1 MQEIKSTDSIIE
13 GINFINLS
21 IEGVKVFAVEV
32 LLRDAEGIVKKHRA
46 RKLAA
51 NGNIIQT
58 M

>member
-1 MQEIKSTDSIIE
+1 MILHLDR
-13 GINFINLS
+13 